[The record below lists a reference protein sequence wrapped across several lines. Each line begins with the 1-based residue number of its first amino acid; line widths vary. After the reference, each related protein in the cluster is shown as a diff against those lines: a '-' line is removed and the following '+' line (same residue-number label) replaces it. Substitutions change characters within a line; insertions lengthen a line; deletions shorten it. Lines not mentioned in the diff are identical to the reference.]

1 MSGHHSLQAC
11 IAMLAACQVTD
22 YHVNPHLPE
31 VFKNV
36 PDSSPIGVPE
46 DQPPTSGFS
55 LYTEQVQLLPQLA
68 VVPAQ
73 RHRQTFA
80 LPWADAQQ
88 REKKFCDSLQA
99 AELRLCCPRCLAWV

>member
-22 YHVNPHLPE
+22 HHMNPHLPE

-55 LYTEQVQLLPQLA
+55 LNTEQVQLLPQLA
-68 VVPAQ
+68 VIPAPC
-73 RHRQTFA
+73 HRQTFT
-80 LPWADAQQ
+80 LP
-88 REKKFCDSLQA
+88 
-99 AELRLCCPRCLAWV
+99 